1 MTTDVHTIMTMAIN
15 DRSIVIF
22 ILLSDIVVSVKILS
36 PKTQEHHV
44 AKKNKISDVNNSTY
58 LNAV

>member
-44 AKKNKISDVNNSTY
+44 AKKIKYLMSTTQRI
-58 LNAV
+58 